1 MFDEGRQLQLN
12 QLQNLGSEVLY
23 FSGDVSDL
31 KVVQNWVAEAKPY
44 FGGLHGVIH
53 CAGIIEEGL
62 LIDKSWE
69 KFNEVLSPKVQ
80 GTLCLDEA
88 TQAES
93 LECFVLF
100 SSTSARFGLGG
111 ASDYASANGF
121 LDGFASWRAQRVVAG
136 QRQGKTVSINWPYW
150 SAGGM
155 QADEVTQRRFQAELG
170 LYPLPT
176 ELGLEAFFYHRALQ
190 RCSRYLSS
198 MAKPNRFGMYCI
210 MIKALFSLR
219 K

>member
-1 MFDEGRQLQLN
+1 M
-12 QLQNLGSEVLY
+12 
-23 FSGDVSDL
+23 
-31 KVVQNWVAEAKPY
+31 
-44 FGGLHGVIH
+44 IH

-100 SSTSARFGLGG
+100 SSTSARLGLAQ

-121 LDGFASWRAQRVVAG
+121 LDGFASWRAQRVEWDKDKVRRFRSIGRIG
-136 QRQGKTVSINWPYW
+136 QRGACKR
-150 SAGGM
+150 M
-155 QADEVTQRRFQAELG
+155 R
-170 LYPLPT
+170 
-176 ELGLEAFFYHRALQ
+176 
-190 RCSRYLSS
+190 
-198 MAKPNRFGMYCI
+198 
-210 MIKALFSLR
+210 
-219 K
+219 